1 MEGGDKD
8 KDHIEEVEDSDEDE
22 HVNNEKL
29 QCRFYRK
36 DFPEEGD
43 LVVVCTQYYLI
54 NKTKWM
60 HVWMKLYSIWWYYII
75 HSEAFTYQYLF
86 LHYILNTNV
95 C

>member
-22 HVNNEKL
+22 HINNEKL

-43 LVVVCTQYYLI
+43 LVVVCYHYKAYVTYL
-54 NKTKWM
+54 
-60 HVWMKLYSIWWYYII
+60 L
-75 HSEAFTYQYLF
+75 
-86 LHYILNTNV
+86 
-95 C
+95 

>member
-54 NKTKWM
+54 NKTK
-60 HVWMKLYSIWWYYII
+60 
-75 HSEAFTYQYLF
+75 
-86 LHYILNTNV
+86 
-95 C
+95 